1 MKTINYLLLAA
12 VGMMALP
19 MNAQE
24 TYENAKIAKQDL
36 NGTARYVGMG
46 GAMEALGA
54 DISTISTNPAG
65 IGMFRRSNVSLS
77 GGLQSNY
84 SGNSFDGANKTNA
97 SFDQGGFVY
106 AMRTSRNSFLNFAF
120 NYHKGQNF
128 DFILN
133 AANTLK
139 GASQNRQSY
148 LKNFLGDESNGG
160 FTIDKDQ
167 NGNYMGYAD
176 ANSSYTAYTWSQ
188 LDYLYWNSVI
198 PNTEGSAF
206 SYDAKDYTF
215 ARKHTGYIGNYDF
228 NISGNAN
235 DRFYWGVTF
244 GLKDVHYHG
253 YSSYTEDMANFDK
266 SSITVNDK
274 REITGTGFD
283 ITAGITIRPIE
294 NSPFRFAL
302 YFKTP
307 TWYDLTT
314 RNFTTI
320 SNGIPSE
327 VEVNGQTEYN
337 GIKDSKQIGNSYDF
351 KIYTPWKFGVSLG
364 HTVGNYLALGAT
376 YEYEDYGSIKTRV
389 IDGDGY
395 DSWTGDYYQTTSNDR
410 VMNNHT
416 SAVLKGVS
424 TVKLGIE
431 VKPVPELA
439 LRAGYNYVSPAYEK
453 DGQKNPL
460 LQSLG
465 TSYQSASDY
474 VNWKATNR
482 FTLGAGYQIGKWN
495 FDLAYQYSARKG
507 DFYPFSYI
515 EAVNDGT
522 VESNGTTA
530 TNVKDDRGQL
540 LFTLGYKF

>member
-376 YEYEDYGSIKTRV
+376 YEYEDYGSIKSRV
-389 IDGDGY
+389 IDGDGVDY
-395 DSWTGDYYQTTSNDR
+395 WGDPYETSSNDK

>member
-439 LRAGYNYVSPAYEK
+439 LRAGYNYFSPAYEK

>member
-1 MKTINYLLLAA
+1 MKTINYLFLAA

-24 TYENAKIAKQDL
+24 TYENAKITKQDL

-54 DISTISTNPAG
+54 DISTISSNPAG
-65 IGMFRRSNVSLS
+65 IGMFRRSSVSIS

-128 DFILN
+128 DFIIN
-133 AANTLK
+133 AANALN

-148 LKNFLGDESNGG
+148 LKGLIGDEQSGG
-160 FTIDKDQ
+160 FSVDKTN
-167 NGNYMGYAD
+167 NGEYNGYV
-176 ANSSYTAYTWSQ
+176 NSNSNNTAYTWSQ
-188 LDYLYWNSVI
+188 LDYLYWNAVI
-198 PNTEGSAF
+198 PNKEGNF
-206 SYDAKDYTF
+206 YSYDAKDYTF
-215 ARKHTGYIGNYDF
+215 ARKHTGYIGDYDF
-228 NISGNAN
+228 NISGNAS
-235 DRFYWGVTF
+235 DRFYWSVTF

-253 YSSYTEDMANFDK
+253 FSSYTEDMANFAN
-266 SSITVNDK
+266 SSITINDQ
-274 REITGTGFD
+274 RDITGTGFD
-283 ITAGITIRPIE
+283 ITAGITVRPIE
-294 NSPFRFAL
+294 SSPFRFAL

-314 RNFTTI
+314 RNYTTI
-320 SNGIPSE
+320 SNDIPST
-327 VEVNGQTEYN
+327 VTVNGKTEYN
-337 GIKDSKQIGNSYDF
+337 GLYDNGHIGNSYDF

-395 DSWTGDYYQTTSNDR
+395 DSWYGDYYQTSSNDR

-460 LQSLG
+460 LPSLG

-540 LFTLGYKF
+540 LFTLGYRF

>member
-376 YEYEDYGSIKTRV
+376 YEYEDYGSIKSRV
-389 IDGDGY
+389 IDGDGVDY
-395 DSWTGDYYQTTSNDR
+395 WGDPYETSSNDK

-474 VNWKATNR
+474 VNWRATNR